1 MVLQIDEAAAAAA
14 SLEAWGGAARRERDA
29 AVALLELAVE
39 PPTTRPAHAA
49 PTPPIWQRLEE
60 LPDLVGEPRA
70 TSTPLP
76 RRLPPP
82 PRRRLRRRDWKPLE
96 RVSVLCSGSQPRGR
110 SRVASRSKK
119 NCEFLLHRSA
129 ICRD

>member
-49 PTPPIWQRLEE
+49 PTPPIWERLEA
-60 LPDLVGEPRA
+60 LPDPLGIPRA
-70 TSTPLP
+70 TSTPVKRLPQPP
-76 RRLPPP
+76 RR
-82 PRRRLRRRDWKPLE
+82 RRRLRRREWKPLE
-96 RVSVLCSGSQPRGR
+96 RVSV
-110 SRVASRSKK
+110 
-119 NCEFLLHRSA
+119 
-129 ICRD
+129 